1 MESLVLTGEPL
12 SLEDAYSVIYGNRQ
26 VEIAPQAAERV
37 RQARQVLFDMAAE
50 GKPVYGLNRG
60 VGWNKDKE
68 FDEDFFAQ
76 YNRNLLNSHCLG
88 VPPYHPDDQVRA
100 ILLLRLQ
107 KVLTGHTGL
116 SLELLD
122 HYRDF
127 LN

>member
-12 SLEDAYSVIYGNRQ
+12 SLEDAYSVVYGNRK
-26 VEIAPQAAERV
+26 VEIAPEAAERV

-68 FDEDFFAQ
+68 FDEAFFAQ

-88 VPPYHPDDQVRA
+88 IPLTTQMIRYGPSCSCGSRKSLQA
-100 ILLLRLQ
+100 IPVFLWNCWTI
-107 KVLTGHTGL
+107 TGI
-116 SLELLD
+116 S
-122 HYRDF
+122 
-127 LN
+127 